1 MYLGRIVAI
10 GRTPAGVN
18 AAMYRVSSRSF
29 PNREAVLR
37 DRQVSIMPRSGFE
50 SDLQKNPYITYH
62 CIRLAGAFAVVS
74 NGSHTD
80 PIIEKIK
87 AGMNLR
93 DAFALSLL
101 AMDYEKDQLDTPRIV
116 GVISQDGEEAYL
128 GIIRKDAVMVRRFT
142 PKNGELF
149 YISTYEKNYT
159 CPDFNDGNFNV
170 QNALEAADYITGKG
184 VFADFTNPV
193 TAAAALASG
202 NGFELAVTR
211 VD

>member
-1 MYLGRIVAI
+1 
-10 GRTPAGVN
+10 
-18 AAMYRVSSRSF
+18 
-29 PNREAVLR
+29 
-37 DRQVSIMPRSGFE
+37 
-50 SDLQKNPYITYH
+50 
-62 CIRLAGAFAVVS
+62 
-74 NGSHTD
+74 
-80 PIIEKIK
+80 
-87 AGMNLR
+87 
-93 DAFALSLL
+93 
-101 AMDYEKDQLDTPRIV
+101 MDYEKDQLDTPRIV